1 MVTAAKFFAA
11 DVDGD
16 PVEAWVVRV
25 PGEGEGRLFHSMEDA
40 KLGRNPILNASLDNP
55 VRLTKPGGMMM
66 MTFEAPLFR
75 GLAAAAGGG
84 IVPNMSLL
92 LSDGRDQALQV
103 GVVCFRVQPVPHLPV
118 LASYAL
124 DAAQDDMVLL
134 TLPVDSSPLDPNDV
148 AFVSFADLPP
158 AGTLY
163 QFLAPP
169 PNASESLEPDDD
181 AFDPVLHPELVGA
194 MIGDPLVREGAPVS
208 QWLSSITA
216 FSSFYPDPDGGWGPD
231 QLLGPPDAFP
241 TYGDTTLAWAGLL
254 ANSPEWIEAAFDEPV
269 FISTVEVFETFN
281 STFLLALTPT
291 WQLAIGN
298 ELRWSM

>member
-1 MVTAAKFFAA
+1 VDESSLTSFLPLYRMYPAAKFFAA

-25 PGEGEGRLFHSMEDA
+25 PGDGEGRLFHSMEDA

-55 VRLTKPGGMMM
+55 VRLTRPGGM

-75 GLAAAAGGG
+75 GLAAAAGGGGG

-118 LASYAL
+118 LSSYAL
-124 DAAQDDMVLL
+124 DAAQDNMVLL

-169 PNASESLEPDDD
+169 NASESSNKPD

-194 MIGDPLVREGAPVS
+194 MIGDPLVREGAPIS

-216 FSSFYPDPDGGWGPD
+216 YSSFYPDPDGGWGPD

-241 TYGDTTLAWAGLL
+241 AYGDTPLAWAGLL

-281 STFLLALTPT
+281 STSSLA
-291 WQLAIGN
+291 
-298 ELRWSM
+298 